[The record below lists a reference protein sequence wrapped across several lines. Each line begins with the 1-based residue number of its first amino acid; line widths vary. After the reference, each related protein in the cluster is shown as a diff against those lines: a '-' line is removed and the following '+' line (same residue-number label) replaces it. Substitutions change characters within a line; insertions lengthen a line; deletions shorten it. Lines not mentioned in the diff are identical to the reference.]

1 MRGLAVITG
10 SQIPHIRKHIG
21 KPAIIADNGDL
32 IVTDEHT
39 HKVEV
44 LRNGA
49 ADHLPLITEEGLDRA
64 RTYWACLG
72 ALEGADGAH
81 EHTDSIVRDAAQAA
95 DDILDSLMEGLP
107 AQTHDERLTEIVQ
120 CQAIRDYREAQR

>member
-21 KPAIIADNGDL
+21 KPAIIASNGDL

-39 HKVEV
+39 RKVEV

-49 ADHLPLITEEGLDRA
+49 ADHLPLITEAGLDRA
-64 RTYWACLG
+64 RLYWACLG
-72 ALEGADGAH
+72 ALEGADGTH
-81 EHTDSIVRDAAQAA
+81 EHTDSIMGDALRAA

-107 AQTHDERLTEIVQ
+107 AQTHDEHLTEVIQ
-120 CQAIRDYREAQR
+120 CQAIRDYREAQQ

>member
-21 KPAIIADNGDL
+21 NPAIIAGNGDL

-72 ALEGADGAH
+72 ALEGADGTH
-81 EHTDSIVRDAAQAA
+81 EHTDSIMGDALRAA

-107 AQTHDERLTEIVQ
+107 AQTHDEHLAEVIQ
-120 CQAIRDYREAQR
+120 CQAIRDYREAQQ